1 MLANESMQ
9 IFTYL
14 ANKIKYDKNKK
25 NNVQP
30 INSANY
36 SVQTAYLPNIEVW
49 RCNLKDFFT
58 RFSKQVLLF
67 EICGFKNCKIESE
80 FVNIS
85 VGHCMNKGVFYNK
98 CTEVPIPKGIKVQVI
113 KKQDS

>member
-9 IFTYL
+9 IFTYN

-36 SVQTAYLPNIEVW
+36 SVQTAYLPNIEV
-49 RCNLKDFFT
+49 
-58 RFSKQVLLF
+58 
-67 EICGFKNCKIESE
+67 
-80 FVNIS
+80 
-85 VGHCMNKGVFYNK
+85 
-98 CTEVPIPKGIKVQVI
+98 
-113 KKQDS
+113 